1 MNTLYYGDNL
11 DVLRQH
17 VKGESVDLV
26 YLDPPFNS
34 QQNYNVLFAE
44 HGTRAAAQIKA
55 FEDTWQ
61 WDESAAR
68 TYAETVER
76 DGGVSQALQAFR
88 TFLGESD
95 MLAYLAM
102 MAPRLLELRR
112 VMKPKASIYLHC
124 DPTASH
130 YLKMLMDAVFA
141 PENFRNEIVWKRH
154 NARSTEGRWAR
165 IHDVILLY
173 TKTSTFFFQPTQ
185 VKADKARLPHT
196 LITVGDVKYQTF
208 ELTGAGITKEGE
220 SGKPWRRFDPAG
232 MGRHW
237 ANAHAQMDEWDAK
250 GLIHWPKP
258 GTAGGFPRR
267 RAAEPFVEEGRVIT
281 VGDVWTDID
290 RINQAAKERLGYPT
304 QKPEAL
310 LLRIIQASSKEG
322 DTILDP
328 FCGCGTTIA
337 TAQRLKRHWAGIDI
351 THLAIGLIK
360 HRLRDAYGPSVEK
373 TYKVIGEPTT
383 ADGARQLAAEDK
395 YQFQWWALGLVGARP
410 VDEKKGADK
419 GIDGRIYFHD
429 ESTSGKTKQIV
440 LSVKG
445 GHLKATDVRDLR
457 GVIERE
463 KAALGALIS
472 LDEPTSAMRKE
483 AASAGFYKSPWG
495 QHPRLQ
501 LRTVAELLAGKRID
515 QPPSNVTHKKAPK
528 AQAGDQLSLGAGGS
542 PPHDDEGPD

>member
-310 LLRIIQASSKEG
+310 LLRIIQAS
-322 DTILDP
+322 
-328 FCGCGTTIA
+328 
-337 TAQRLKRHWAGIDI
+337 
-351 THLAIGLIK
+351 
-360 HRLRDAYGPSVEK
+360 
-373 TYKVIGEPTT
+373 
-383 ADGARQLAAEDK
+383 
-395 YQFQWWALGLVGARP
+395 
-410 VDEKKGADK
+410 
-419 GIDGRIYFHD
+419 
-429 ESTSGKTKQIV
+429 
-440 LSVKG
+440 
-445 GHLKATDVRDLR
+445 
-457 GVIERE
+457 
-463 KAALGALIS
+463 
-472 LDEPTSAMRKE
+472 
-483 AASAGFYKSPWG
+483 
-495 QHPRLQ
+495 
-501 LRTVAELLAGKRID
+501 
-515 QPPSNVTHKKAPK
+515 
-528 AQAGDQLSLGAGGS
+528 
-542 PPHDDEGPD
+542 